1 MESCLRTVDRFGHS
15 GFGVLALVGLDVFSE
30 LDYVLHGRRRNY
42 HVRNFGQAWVDL
54 KRVLEQAA
62 GILTW
67 WSHLCPTLVV
77 QEAFPRLKKTANRRF
92 FYRNRWVV

>member
-1 MESCLRTVDRFGHS
+1 MPSIWRAFGHS
-15 GFGVLALVGLDVFSE
+15 GFSVFALAGLDVLSE
-30 LDYVLHGRRRNY
+30 LDYVLHGRGRNY
-42 HVRNFGQAWVDL
+42 HVRDFGQAWVDL

-67 WSHLCPTLVV
+67 WNHLRPTLVV
-77 QEAFPRLKKTANRRF
+77 QEAFPRLKKNRLSSRRF